1 MYEQRYISALL
12 IGKKMKLSEI
22 CQEINLEFSDDH
34 IDIEIDGLHTL
45 SESTSSQISF
55 FNDEKYMNQLS
66 TTKAGAV
73 FIDEK
78 YVDLLP
84 KSTIALVTNEAYLKL
99 ALTSKFFAHKIEAK
113 GGHPNMGEGCD
124 IDKRVRFGKDVTLG
138 DNVTVMAGAYI
149 GDSSTI
155 GSNTLIYPNVT
166 IYHHTDIG
174 ENCIVHAGAVIG
186 SDGYGFAHTKQGE
199 HIKIYQNG
207 NCVIEDDVEIGAN
220 TTIDRAVF
228 GTTYIRK
235 GTKLDN
241 LIQIGH
247 NCDLGQHSLMAGQA
261 GLSGSTTTGRN
272 VIIGGQSGTA
282 GHLHIGD
289 FTTITGKS
297 GVTKSLEGG
306 KIYAGFPAI
315 DRISWLKIQ
324 AKIAGLI
331 KKKR

>member
-99 ALTSKFFAHKIEAK
+99 ALTSKFFAHKIETK

>member
-1 MYEQRYISALL
+1 
-12 IGKKMKLSEI
+12 MKLTQI
-22 CQEINLEFSDDH
+22 CQEINLEFSGE
-34 IDIEIDGLHTL
+34 DIEIDGLHTL
-45 SESTSSQISF
+45 SEATPSQISF
-55 FNDEKYMNQLS
+55 FNDKKYTNQLS

-73 FIDEK
+73 FIAKE
-78 YVDLLP
+78 YADLLP
-84 KSTIALVTNEAYLKL
+84 NTTMALITDEAYLKL
-99 ALTSKFFAHKIEAK
+99 ALTSKFFAHKIETK

-138 DNVTVMAGAYI
+138 DNVTVMAGAYV
-149 GDSSTI
+149 GDGVTI

-166 IYHHTDIG
+166 IYHHSQIG
-174 ENCIVHAGAVIG
+174 ANCILHAGVVIG
-186 SDGYGFAHTKQGE
+186 SDGYGFAHTKAGE

-207 NCVIEDDVEIGAN
+207 NAIIEDDVEIGAN

-235 GTKLDN
+235 GVKLDN

-247 NCDLGQHSLMAGQA
+247 NCDLGEHSLMAGQA
-261 GLSGSTTTGRN
+261 GMAGSTTTGKG

-289 FTTITGKS
+289 FTTIAGKS

-306 KIYAGFPAI
+306 KTYAGFPAI
-315 DRISWLKIQ
+315 EHMSWLKIQ

-331 KKKR
+331 KKKK

>member
-1 MYEQRYISALL
+1 
-12 IGKKMKLSEI
+12 MKLSEI

-99 ALTSKFFAHKIEAK
+99 ALTSKFFAHKIETK

-247 NCDLGQHSLMAGQA
+247 NCDLGQHSLMAGQS
-261 GLSGSTTTGRN
+261 GLAGSTTTGRN